1 MRDLFIKDWGW
12 KLFSLF
18 LAVAIWLT
26 VHRILEPEETSLT
39 GRTSTVTYENLA
51 VHIVASA
58 ADVSLYR
65 VTPAVVKV
73 EVSGPPDVMDQLQ
86 ESQVRAV
93 VDLTGNLTGRA
104 AASGPVNIITPP
116 NVTLVEVEP
125 AVVLVIPPPKQP
137 QNPIN

>member
-1 MRDLFIKDWGW
+1 MRDLFLKDWAW

-65 VTPAVVKV
+65 VTPSVVKV

-93 VDLTGNLTGRA
+93 VDVTSNMTSHA
-104 AASGPVNIITPP
+104 AGSGPVNIITPP
-116 NVTLVEVEP
+116 NVTLMEVEP
-125 AVVLVIPPPKQP
+125 AVVLVVPPPKH
-137 QNPIN
+137 

>member
-1 MRDLFIKDWGW
+1 LLLKDWAW

-26 VHRILEPEETSLT
+26 VHRILEPEETSLA

-51 VHIVASA
+51 VHVVAEA

-73 EVSGPPDVMDQLQ
+73 KVSGPPDVMDQLQ

-93 VDLTGNLTGRA
+93 VDLTGNLTGHA
-104 AASGPVNIITPP
+104 AGSGSVNIITPP
-116 NVTLVEVEP
+116 NVTLMEVEP
-125 AVVLVIPPPKQP
+125 AVVLVVPPPKH
-137 QNPIN
+137 

>member
-1 MRDLFIKDWGW
+1 MRDLFLKDWAW

-26 VHRILEPEETSLT
+26 VHRILEPEETSLA

-73 EVSGPPDVMDQLQ
+73 KVSGPPDVMDQLQ

-93 VDLTGNLTGRA
+93 VDLTGNMTDRA
-104 AASGPVNIITPP
+104 AGSGPVNIITPP

-125 AVVLVIPPPKQP
+125 AVVLVVPPPKH
-137 QNPIN
+137 

>member
-1 MRDLFIKDWGW
+1 
-12 KLFSLF
+12 
-18 LAVAIWLT
+18 LT

-93 VDLTGNLTGRA
+93 VDVTSNMTGHA
-104 AASGPVNIITPP
+104 AGSGPVNIITPP
-116 NVTLVEVEP
+116 NVTLMEVEP
-125 AVVLVIPPPKQP
+125 AVVLVVPPPKH
-137 QNPIN
+137 

>member
-1 MRDLFIKDWGW
+1 MRDLFLKDWAW

-26 VHRILEPEETSLT
+26 VHRILEPEETSLA

-73 EVSGPPDVMDQLQ
+73 KVSGPPEVMSQLQ

-93 VDLTGNLTGRA
+93 VDLTGNMTG
-104 AASGPVNIITPP
+104 SGPVNIITPP

-125 AVVLVIPPPKQP
+125 PVVLVVPPPKH
-137 QNPIN
+137 

>member
-1 MRDLFIKDWGW
+1 MRDLFLKDWAW

-26 VHRILEPEETSLT
+26 VHRILEPEETLLA

-73 EVSGPPDVMDQLQ
+73 KVSGPPEVMDQLQ

-93 VDLTGNLTGRA
+93 VDLTSNMTDRA
-104 AASGPVNIITPP
+104 AGSGPVNIITPP
-116 NVTLVEVEP
+116 NVTLMEVEP
-125 AVVLVIPPPKQP
+125 AVVLVVPPPKH
-137 QNPIN
+137 

>member
-1 MRDLFIKDWGW
+1 MRDLFLKDWAW

-73 EVSGPPDVMDQLQ
+73 KVSGPPDVMDQLQ

-93 VDLTGNLTGRA
+93 VDVTSNMTSHA
-104 AASGPVNIITPP
+104 AGSGPVNIITPP
-116 NVTLVEVEP
+116 NVTLMEVEP
-125 AVVLVIPPPKQP
+125 AVVLVVPPPKH
-137 QNPIN
+137 

>member
-1 MRDLFIKDWGW
+1 MRDLLLKDWAW

-65 VTPAVVKV
+65 VTPTVVKV

-93 VDLTGNLTGRA
+93 VDVTSNMTGHA
-104 AASGPVNIITPP
+104 AGSGPVNIITPP
-116 NVTLVEVEP
+116 NVTLMEVEP
-125 AVVLVIPPPKQP
+125 AVVLVVPPPKH
-137 QNPIN
+137 